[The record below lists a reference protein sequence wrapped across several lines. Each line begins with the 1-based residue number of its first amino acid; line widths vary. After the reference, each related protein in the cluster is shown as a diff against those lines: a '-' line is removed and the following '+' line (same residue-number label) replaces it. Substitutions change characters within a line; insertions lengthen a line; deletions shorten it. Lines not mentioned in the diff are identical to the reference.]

1 MKYLLDTCVIS
12 ELIKKNPDIKVV
24 QWINEQDENDLFI
37 SAISIGE
44 LFKGIHKLDKQS
56 VKRNTLY
63 HWLNHELLPR
73 FNQRIVILD
82 VEVMQMWGE
91 LTGELERNGQK
102 RPILDSLIAAT
113 AKVHSL
119 ILVTRNTEDF
129 LHCQLVIKNIWD

>member
-12 ELIKKNPDIKVV
+12 ELIKKNPDIKVI
-24 QWINEQDENDLFI
+24 QWVNEQDENDLFI

-44 LFKGIHKLDKQS
+44 LFKGIHKLEKQS

-113 AKVHSL
+113 AKAHSL

-129 LHCQLVIKNIWD
+129 LHCQLTIKNIWD